1 MSSTGR
7 TEKSV
12 LDEVD
17 ARASWGAA
25 VLRPY
30 TNFAARLG
38 SGKTQWPGGASP
50 APTKANRR
58 TLAGLGRG
66 GLGGVEVGEDFFG
79 GFAGDDFGQGVEAG
93 ALEVGDAAELA

>member
-30 TNFAARLG
+30 TNFAARLR
-38 SGKTQWPGGASP
+38 SGKTQWPGGVTPPLQS
-50 APTKANRR
+50 RR
-58 TLAGLGRG
+58 SG
-66 GLGGVEVGEDFFG
+66 GCE
-79 GFAGDDFGQGVEAG
+79 
-93 ALEVGDAAELA
+93 ELAAG